1 MTLIFGR
8 YKLFTQV
15 NHGSQRAVV
24 FSRHTYY
31 SAIFPYWQ
39 KKRHHFDNF
48 VINMSF
54 FHYNIANAEICVKLK
69 GTEYG
74 RSEKSTV
81 LRRILRL
88 LYIAIKVYIKVSKYL
103 DETASVARCFIQKA
117 REGFLI
123 KKNPTFSQM
132 ILQTAKSTL

>member
-1 MTLIFGR
+1 MTSFLMI
-8 YKLFTQV
+8 LF
-15 NHGSQRAVV
+15 
-24 FSRHTYY
+24 
-31 SAIFPYWQ
+31 I
-39 KKRHHFDNF
+39 K
-48 VINMSF
+48 MSF
-54 FHYNIANAEICVKLK
+54 FHYNIAKAIFAINLK

-81 LRRILRL
+81 LRRILRH

-117 REGFLI
+117 SEGFLL

>member
-1 MTLIFGR
+1 MTSFLMI
-8 YKLFTQV
+8 LF
-15 NHGSQRAVV
+15 
-24 FSRHTYY
+24 
-31 SAIFPYWQ
+31 I
-39 KKRHHFDNF
+39 K
-48 VINMSF
+48 MSF
-54 FHYNIANAEICVKLK
+54 FYYNIAEAFFAILLK

-81 LRRILRL
+81 LRMILRL
-88 LYIAIKVYIKVSKYL
+88 LYIAIKVYVKVSKYL

-123 KKNPTFSQM
+123 KKNPTISQK

>member
-1 MTLIFGR
+1 
-8 YKLFTQV
+8 
-15 NHGSQRAVV
+15 
-24 FSRHTYY
+24 
-31 SAIFPYWQ
+31 
-39 KKRHHFDNF
+39 
-48 VINMSF
+48 MSF
-54 FHYNIANAEICVKLK
+54 FHYNIAKAIFAIILK

-103 DETASVARCFIQKA
+103 DKTASVARCFIQKA

-123 KKNPTFSQM
+123 KKSNIFSNDFVIKNPTTTSQN
-132 ILQTAKSTL
+132 TRKDRASVKNYAKYTK

>member
-31 SAIFPYWQ
+31 SAIFSYWQ
-39 KKRHHFDNF
+39 KKRHLFDNF

-74 RSEKSTV
+74 RSEKYSMDKDFEAFIYCDKGIYKSIK
-81 LRRILRL
+81 ILG
-88 LYIAIKVYIKVSKYL
+88 
-103 DETASVARCFIQKA
+103 ETASVARCFIQKA
-117 REGFLI
+117 SEGFLI

>member
-1 MTLIFGR
+1 MI
-8 YKLFTQV
+8 LF
-15 NHGSQRAVV
+15 
-24 FSRHTYY
+24 
-31 SAIFPYWQ
+31 I
-39 KKRHHFDNF
+39 K
-48 VINMSF
+48 MSF
-54 FHYNIANAEICVKLK
+54 FHYNIAKAIFAINLK

-123 KKNPTFSQM
+123 KKNPTFFQM
-132 ILQTAKSTL
+132 ILQTAKSTLL

>member
-1 MTLIFGR
+1 MN
-8 YKLFTQV
+8 LF
-15 NHGSQRAVV
+15 
-24 FSRHTYY
+24 
-31 SAIFPYWQ
+31 I
-39 KKRHHFDNF
+39 K
-48 VINMSF
+48 MSF
-54 FHYNIANAEICVKLK
+54 FHYNIAKAIFTINLK
-69 GTEYG
+69 GTEYE

-103 DETASVARCFIQKA
+103 DETAREARCFIQMV

>member
-1 MTLIFGR
+1 MTSFLMN
-8 YKLFTQV
+8 LF
-15 NHGSQRAVV
+15 
-24 FSRHTYY
+24 
-31 SAIFPYWQ
+31 I
-39 KKRHHFDNF
+39 K
-48 VINMSF
+48 MSF
-54 FHYNIANAEICVKLK
+54 FHYNIAEAFFAILLT

-81 LRRILRL
+81 LQRILRL
-88 LYIAIKVYIKVSKYL
+88 LYIAIKVYIKVSKYW
-103 DETASVARCFIQKA
+103 DETASEARCFIQKE

>member
-1 MTLIFGR
+1 MI
-8 YKLFTQV
+8 LF
-15 NHGSQRAVV
+15 
-24 FSRHTYY
+24 
-31 SAIFPYWQ
+31 I
-39 KKRHHFDNF
+39 K
-48 VINMSF
+48 MSF
-54 FHYNIANAEICVKLK
+54 FHYNIAKAIFAIILK

-103 DETASVARCFIQKA
+103 DETASVARCIIQKVCG
-117 REGFLI
+117 GFLV

-132 ILQTAKSTL
+132 ILQTAKSTLL

>member
-1 MTLIFGR
+1 MN
-8 YKLFTQV
+8 LF
-15 NHGSQRAVV
+15 
-24 FSRHTYY
+24 
-31 SAIFPYWQ
+31 I
-39 KKRHHFDNF
+39 K
-48 VINMSF
+48 MSF
-54 FHYNIANAEICVKLK
+54 FHYNIAKAIFAIILK

-132 ILQTAKSTL
+132 ILQTAKSTLQ

>member
-1 MTLIFGR
+1 MI
-8 YKLFTQV
+8 LF
-15 NHGSQRAVV
+15 
-24 FSRHTYY
+24 
-31 SAIFPYWQ
+31 I
-39 KKRHHFDNF
+39 K
-48 VINMSF
+48 MSF
-54 FHYNIANAEICVKLK
+54 FHYNIAKAIFAIILK

-74 RSEKSTV
+74 RSENTV
-81 LRRILRL
+81 WIRILRL

-123 KKNPTFSQM
+123 KKNPTISQK

>member
-1 MTLIFGR
+1 
-8 YKLFTQV
+8 
-15 NHGSQRAVV
+15 
-24 FSRHTYY
+24 
-31 SAIFPYWQ
+31 
-39 KKRHHFDNF
+39 
-48 VINMSF
+48 MSF
-54 FHYNIANAEICVKLK
+54 FHYNIAKAIFAIILK

-81 LRRILRL
+81 LRRFLRL

-117 REGFLI
+117 SEGFLL

>member
-1 MTLIFGR
+1 MTSFLMN
-8 YKLFTQV
+8 LF
-15 NHGSQRAVV
+15 
-24 FSRHTYY
+24 
-31 SAIFPYWQ
+31 I
-39 KKRHHFDNF
+39 K
-48 VINMSF
+48 MSF
-54 FHYNIANAEICVKLK
+54 FHYNIAKAIFTINLK
-69 GTEYG
+69 GTEYE

-103 DETASVARCFIQKA
+103 DETAREARCFIQMV

>member
-1 MTLIFGR
+1 MI
-8 YKLFTQV
+8 LF
-15 NHGSQRAVV
+15 
-24 FSRHTYY
+24 
-31 SAIFPYWQ
+31 I
-39 KKRHHFDNF
+39 K
-48 VINMSF
+48 MSF
-54 FHYNIANAEICVKLK
+54 FHYNIAKAFFAILLK

-81 LRRILRL
+81 LRMILRL
-88 LYIAIKVYIKVSKYL
+88 LYIAIKVYIKVSKYW
-103 DETASVARCFIQKA
+103 DETADEVRCFIPKE

>member
-1 MTLIFGR
+1 MTSFLMI
-8 YKLFTQV
+8 LF
-15 NHGSQRAVV
+15 
-24 FSRHTYY
+24 
-31 SAIFPYWQ
+31 I
-39 KKRHHFDNF
+39 K
-48 VINMSF
+48 MSF
-54 FHYNIANAEICVKLK
+54 FYYNIAKAFFAILLK

-81 LRRILRL
+81 LRMILRL

-123 KKNPTFSQM
+123 KKNPTFFEK